1 MTKVLSNVLE
11 SAGFRIGNT
20 YDRKV
25 LEAAKLFADGFS
37 GRSHTATALLKEA
50 FTTSDFPSLLGEAF
64 EREAR
69 AAYREVTDETAAI
82 ARRETVVDFRPKK
95 LMELF
100 GETYFERVNEGEEYK
115 SDNPFKDT
123 EIEFRAEKF
132 GRNYGLTW
140 ERWLNGDFSALAD
153 FPGILGRGGANT
165 RNREVYRH
173 FIGENGT
180 LNGDFFAET
189 GTAGLGFESLKAAKQ
204 AAIEA
209 DNYRGDGSVDTS
221 TLVLVV
227 PPALEDT
234 ATAIT
239 QVRTVRETTVEGD
252 VTRQIER
259 SNTLAGITV
268 QVSREFNRQLATGI
282 RNSAWALVPGAAT
295 ENPALILASLA
306 GHPDVDIRTKRDQGD
321 RVGGGSIGYEEGS
334 FDNDT
339 IWYRGRSVLGTAA
352 AFGQGTYAS
361 TGAA

>member
-1 MTKVLSNVLE
+1 MAKVLSNVLE
-11 SAGFRIGNT
+11 SAGFRTANT
-20 YDRKV
+20 HDRKV
-25 LEAAKLFADGFS
+25 LEAARLFADGFS

-69 AAYREVTDETAAI
+69 AAYRNVTDETAAI
-82 ARRETVVDFRPKK
+82 ARRESVTDFRPKK
-95 LMELF
+95 LLELF
-100 GETYFERVNEGEEYK
+100 GETYFERVAEGEEYK
-115 SDNPFKDT
+115 SDNPFKET

-140 ERWLNGDFSALAD
+140 ERWMSGDFSALAD

-173 FIGENGT
+173 LVGEDGSINA
-180 LNGDFFAET
+180 DFFSDT

-204 AAIEA
+204 HALEA
-209 DNYRGDGSVDTS
+209 DNYRGDGAVDAS
-221 TLVLVV
+221 SLVLVV
-227 PPALEDT
+227 PSALEDT
-234 ATAIT
+234 ANALT
-239 QVRTVRETTVEGD
+239 QVRTVRETTVDGD
-252 VTRQIER
+252 TTREIER

-268 QVSREFNRQLATGI
+268 QVSREFGRLLDASV
-282 RNSAWALVPGAAT
+282 RNSAWALLPGAGT
-295 ENPALILASLA
+295 ENPALILANLA

-321 RVGGGSIGYEEGS
+321 RVGGGAVGYEEGS
-334 FDNDT
+334 FDNDS

-352 AFGQGTYAS
+352 AFTQGSYAS